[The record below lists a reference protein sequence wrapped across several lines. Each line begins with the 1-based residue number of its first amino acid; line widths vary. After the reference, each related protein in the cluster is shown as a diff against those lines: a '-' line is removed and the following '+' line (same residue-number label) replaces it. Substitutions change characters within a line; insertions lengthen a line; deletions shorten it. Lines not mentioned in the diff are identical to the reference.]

1 MGSEAASGFCTCIT
15 TFLCDTCSS
24 PCFSFPFLAE
34 PELCLRFL
42 FLGFPASNVRGILSC
57 LFHVNQRKRKWVI
70 LIESTKLGSDVL
82 YVHTLYYFSLVCS
95 QITCCCFCHSRWEL
109 LDVDKSTDGG
119 TDKPLLN
126 HEEPIPWRALSC

>member
-1 MGSEAASGFCTCIT
+1 MFCSGIPPGKDTNMGSEAASGFCTCIT

-70 LIESTKLGSDVL
+70 LIKSTKLGSDVL
-82 YVHTLYYFSLVCS
+82 CIHYFSFVCS
-95 QITCCCFCHSRWEL
+95 QKSDVVVSVTAGGNCWMLTNL
-109 LDVDKSTDGG
+109 LMEGQTS
-119 TDKPLLN
+119 
-126 HEEPIPWRALSC
+126 HC